1 MHIPLYQRVY
11 EGLRADIL
19 AGVYQV
25 GERLPSE
32 STISERFEVSAITTK
47 RALDL
52 LRNDG
57 LIVRR
62 PRLGTFVT
70 SATPTTGP
78 TPAADSTV
86 PLLGLVV
93 TTFDDTFGTRV
104 IEGILDAAGGRANV
118 MLKRTRGDLD
128 LEDAHLRALVASGV
142 DGLLLLPSSSQFI
155 PPAVLELVSRQ
166 FPVVILDRI
175 FDAVPVSSVCSDNLG
190 GAKAAT
196 EHLFA
201 LGHQKVAMVSASSAT
216 TCTRSARRSRAA
228 AATSTRT
235 SRPSRSTSPPTR
247 SSRATSW
254 PSTTWPSSCE
264 RRATASVSRCRTT
277 SPWSAS
283 TTPWPSPTASSSASR
298 MSARTRPLSAR
309 APSSSSSPRSRSRA
323 RSSGSSC
330 RPSSSSASPRHRWP
344 PRRRADVRR
353 RRRPP
358 DGTGPTATRGRGRP
372 WLEVVDG
379 GSADEQLATPALVER
394 RHELERHDRAELG
407 REPDGAGGG
416 LSPAVARPQPLAV
429 EARVPEHLGGASDEV
444 REAALGVTAGGH

>member
-104 IEGILDAAGGRANV
+104 IEGILDAAGTNANV
-118 MLKRTRGDLD
+118 MLKRTTGDLQ
-128 LEDAHLRALVASGV
+128 LEDEHLRALVASGV

-155 PPAVLELVSRQ
+155 PPAVLELVSQ
-166 FPVVILDRI
+166 HFPVVILDRI

-190 GAKAAT
+190 GAKAAA

-201 LGHQKVAMVSASSAT
+201 LGHQKVAMVS
-216 TCTRSARRSRAA
+216 
-228 AATSTRT
+228 
-235 SRPSRSTSPPTR
+235 
-247 SSRATSW
+247 
-254 PSTTWPSSCE
+254 
-264 RRATASVSRCRTT
+264 
-277 SPWSAS
+277 
-283 TTPWPSPTASSSASR
+283 SSSQVSTVTQRRQGFVRAHAEGQVPLTEGDDLHSLGATVPGSSGDVDTDVATLEAYISSHPEFTGYVVAEYNLAVLLR
-298 MSARTRPLSAR
+298 EACHRLGLEVPNDISVVCFDHLSAF
-309 APSSSSSPRSRSRA
+309 
-323 RSSGSSC
+323 
-330 RPSSSSASPRHRWP
+330 
-344 PRRRADVRR
+344 ADR
-353 RRRPP
+353 
-358 DGTGPTATRGRGRP
+358 
-372 WLEVVDG
+372 
-379 GSADEQLATPALVER
+379 
-394 RHELERHDRAELG
+394 ELFRFTHVSQDQAELG
-407 REPDGAGGG
+407 ARAVDQLLAQIDEPSEIRRVVLPTRLVVGQSTA
-416 LSPAVARPQPLAV
+416 PLV
-429 EARVPEHLGGASDEV
+429 GS
-444 REAALGVTAGGH
+444 